1 MLEQTRPL
9 EAFRALS
16 MLVLAE
22 SKLAGSL
29 TFECIAAI
37 KVDSSLSIDR
47 ELWCPFGRREC
58 ILGWYLK
65 VDHNYVKRFDPLTDA
80 TIVCVL
86 DGKLYWQVL
95 CSTIC
100 HPENLAV
107 FALGE
112 MAHKPWG

>member
-9 EAFRALS
+9 EAFQALC
-16 MLVLAE
+16 VLATAV
-22 SKLAGSL
+22 SSLRRLL
-29 TFECIAAI
+29 TFKCIATI
-37 KVDSSLSIDR
+37 KVDCSLSIDR

-80 TIVCVL
+80 TIVCVI

-100 HPENLAV
+100 HPKNLAV
-107 FALGE
+107 FARGE